1 MAVVNAPKGRLD
13 TEAKSARE
21 NMTTVGE
28 HNQLL
33 AH

>member
-1 MAVVNAPKGRLD
+1 MAVVSVLKGRLD
-13 TEAKSARE
+13 TEAKSAGE

-33 AH
+33 AL